1 MSPQGMP
8 EAGSDD
14 EEDLQAQL
22 LAHYLGGAAGR
33 LASVEGVLKAYRAA
47 PADPSTGEALFRQL
61 HTLAGS
67 AGTYGFKTISV
78 EARSLEK
85 EVKAALEH
93 GPVPEALLA
102 QVEAFKVEMARQ
114 FVEAGASLDSPP
126 PPRAAIAPPSWV
138 TQKQQQAVARVEGTQ
153 AAGAPRGPHDDS
165 PFIRDGLAGP
175 KGMSE
180 AMLPAMAAAPSA
192 QAAPPT
198 VPDLPSF
205 GGPVEPTDPHRRST
219 RKLLLAVLEGAQPAS
234 HAATEAGTAVALAG
248 ANLACV
254 GPTPAARA
262 YRASGGEGQVIAFL
276 ASAAPP
282 AHNPADGTA
291 PDLPLPCGS
300 RAVQSAMLANACDAG
315 LLCSDS
321 PEALAD
327 ARALIRAGKPLAV
340 AKAPAGL
347 RQALSAPAHL
357 LHEAETLPEAVLAM
371 LFALAPATGS

>member
-1 MSPQGMP
+1 MP
-8 EAGSDD
+8 EPGSEGEDD
-14 EEDLQAQL
+14 LPAQL

-33 LASVEGVLKAYRAA
+33 IASVEKVLRDYRAA
-47 PADPSTGEALFRQL
+47 PVDAAAGEALYRQL

-85 EVKAALEH
+85 EVKAALER
-93 GPVPEALLA
+93 GPAPEPLLA
-102 QVEAFKVEMARQ
+102 QIEAFKVEMARQ
-114 FVEAGASLDSPP
+114 FVEAGASLETPP
-126 PPRAAIAPPSWV
+126 PPRAAPPLPAWARPPDA
-138 TQKQQQAVARVEGTQ
+138 AVAPAAAQHPAEGTQ
-153 AAGAPRGPHDDS
+153 AAGAPRGPHDES

-175 KGMSE
+175 KGVSE
-180 AMLPAMAAAPSA
+180 ALLPALGGLPPPATQPPLPAALAAPA
-192 QAAPPT
+192 
-198 VPDLPSF
+198 
-205 GGPVEPTDPHRRST
+205 EDPQRRSS

-248 ANLACV
+248 AHLACS
-254 GPTPAARA
+254 GPTQAARA
-262 YRASGGEGQVIAFL
+262 YRASGGDGQVIAFL
-276 ASAAPP
+276 ASPTAP
-282 AHNPADGTA
+282 AQNPADGTA

-300 RAVQSAMLANACDAG
+300 RAVQTAMLANACDAG

-340 AKAPAGL
+340 AKPPAGL

-357 LHEAETLPEAVLAM
+357 LHEADSLPEAVLAM

>member
-1 MSPQGMP
+1 MSAQGMP
-8 EAGSDD
+8 EAGSD
-14 EEDLQAQL
+14 EEDDLQAQL

-33 LASVEGVLKAYRAA
+33 LASVEAVLKAYRAA
-47 PADPSTGEALFRQL
+47 PADAGAGEALFRQL

-85 EVKAALEH
+85 EVKTALEH
-93 GPVPEALLA
+93 GAVPESLLA
-102 QVEAFKVEMARQ
+102 QIDAFKTEMARQ
-114 FVEAGASLDSPP
+114 FVEAGASLDTPP
-126 PPRAAIAPPSWV
+126 PPRAPIAPPSWV
-138 TQKQQQAVARVEGTQ
+138 KQQHPAGAQLEGSQ
-153 AAGAPRGPHDDS
+153 AAGAPRGPHDES

-175 KGMSE
+175 KGSSE
-180 AMLPAMAAAPSA
+180 AMLPAMGAARPA
-192 QAAPPT
+192 QEGARTAQ
-198 VPDLPSF
+198 DLPAF
-205 GGPVEPTDPHRRST
+205 GAPAAPTDPQRRST
-219 RKLLLAVLEGAQPAS
+219 RKLLLAVLEGAQAAP

-248 ANLACV
+248 ANLACC
-254 GPTPAARA
+254 GATPAAHA
-262 YRASGGEGQVIAFL
+262 YRASGGDGQVIAFL
-276 ASAAPP
+276 SNGASP
-282 AHNPADGTA
+282 AHNPADGSA
-291 PDLPLPCGS
+291 PDLELPCGS

-357 LHEAETLPEAVLAM
+357 LHEAETLPQAVLAM
-371 LFALAPATGS
+371 LFALAPASGN